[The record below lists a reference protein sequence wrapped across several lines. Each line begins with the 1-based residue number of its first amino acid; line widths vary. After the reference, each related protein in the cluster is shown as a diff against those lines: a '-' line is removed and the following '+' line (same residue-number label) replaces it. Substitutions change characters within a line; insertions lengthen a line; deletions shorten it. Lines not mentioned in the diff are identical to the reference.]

1 MQPEQVSSYVR
12 PLRSCLFPGYV
23 GLGKILS
30 GGQTGVDQAA
40 LRAASVAGLAIGGW
54 CPPNRE
60 CEGGTIP
67 PVFPLVRTDKERS
80 ELAPDIPRS
89 LRTQWNV
96 RDSDATCIIIPGA
109 DLLSRHGAGF
119 RYPGRNGPGKGTR
132 WTATCALLFDKPLL
146 IVDPDDDGASD
157 KITRWVHHLDIRT
170 LNIAGPSERAV
181 PGIGGQAFKIMS
193 RVFQKNSQLLR

>member
-1 MQPEQVSSYVR
+1 MSLE
-12 PLRSCLFPGYV
+12 
-23 GLGKILS
+23 KIIS

-60 CEGGTIP
+60 CESGTIP
-67 PVFPLVRTDKERS
+67 SAFPLVPTDKERS

-96 RDSDATCIIIPGA
+96 RDSDATCIIIPGP
-109 DLLSRHGAGF
+109 DLFSRHGTGF
-119 RYPGRNGPGKGTR
+119 RYPGRNGLDNGTR
-132 WTATCALLFDKPLL
+132 WTAICAQLFHKPLL
-146 IVDPDDDGASD
+146 IVDPDDDGTSD
-157 KITRWVHHLDIRT
+157 EITSWVQHLDIRT

-181 PGIGGQAFKIMS
+181 PGIGEQAFEIMS
-193 RVFQKNSQLLR
+193 RILRGDSHHGV